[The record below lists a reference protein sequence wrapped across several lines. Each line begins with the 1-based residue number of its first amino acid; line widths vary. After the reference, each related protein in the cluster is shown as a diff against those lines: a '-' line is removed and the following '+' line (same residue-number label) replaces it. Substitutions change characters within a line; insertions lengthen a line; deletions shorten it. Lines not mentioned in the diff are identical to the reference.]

1 MTQWLANLDGR
12 DRALFTRVALPASCP
27 LRQRRFWLV
36 ITHAGGARAS
46 IGSCLVALL
55 VPQVTLA
62 IAWRGSRI
70 SVSAYYEDAE
80 MSGGLQAEDLTQY
93 GFDAYISHNVNS
105 WCRVGAGYHY
115 GNTDSSLKDTTTNL
129 PRDFDQNA
137 FSADLNFLISRKA
150 TLSLG
155 YRYFTT
161 DAVDPQF
168 AFDQNR
174 FVMALNYNF

>member
-1 MTQWLANLDGR
+1 
-12 DRALFTRVALPASCP
+12 
-27 LRQRRFWLV
+27 
-36 ITHAGGARAS
+36 
-46 IGSCLVALL
+46 
-55 VPQVTLA
+55 
-62 IAWRGSRI
+62 
-70 SVSAYYEDAE
+70 
-80 MSGGLQAEDLTQY
+80 
-93 GFDAYISHNVNS
+93 
-105 WCRVGAGYHY
+105 
-115 GNTDSSLKDTTTNL
+115 LKDTTTNL